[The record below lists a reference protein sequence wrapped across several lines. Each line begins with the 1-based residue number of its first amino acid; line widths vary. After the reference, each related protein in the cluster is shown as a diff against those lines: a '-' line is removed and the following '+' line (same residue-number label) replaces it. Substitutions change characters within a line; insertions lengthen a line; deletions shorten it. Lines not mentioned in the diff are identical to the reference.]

1 MSMSLCVDGFHAEG
15 LEVKQIWSIN
25 CVFNLRSNIAVKL
38 STFATRAGKTWFP
51 LNSNYGF

>member
-1 MSMSLCVDGFHAEG
+1 MSLCVDGFHAEG

-25 CVFNLRSNIAVKL
+25 CVFNLRLNIAVKL
-38 STFATRAGKTWFP
+38 STFAARAGKTWFP